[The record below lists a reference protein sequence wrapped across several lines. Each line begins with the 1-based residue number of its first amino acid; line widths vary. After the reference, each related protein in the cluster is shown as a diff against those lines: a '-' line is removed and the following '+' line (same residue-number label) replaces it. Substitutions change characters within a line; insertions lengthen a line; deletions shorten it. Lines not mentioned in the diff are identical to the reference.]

1 MSDFDATQLDS
12 PRLES
17 RKNLTRSIGARRL
30 LALLPVVGLS
40 LAASGCLVSPSYGVR
55 SSYGDPYYAARGSS
69 YGVRPYY
76 SSQRTVIVQ
85 PRHRIVRQPSYHH
98 HRIDRA
104 VRSDH
109 RHRGYRADRG
119 HRIHRAVRPASR
131 PHRQVHPHAVR
142 NAPRHL
148 DREDSRRH
156 GSRPSVRGHD
166 RHHSEARSADRR
178 PDRRQVRDR
187 ERRRDGERTRTDERR
202 RQQQGRGRN

>member
-1 MSDFDATQLDS
+1 MSDFDATQLDR
-12 PRLES
+12 PRDES
-17 RKNLTRSIGARRL
+17 RGIFTRSIGARRL

-40 LAASGCLVSPSYGVR
+40 LAASGCLASPSYGVR
-55 SSYGDPYYAARGSS
+55 SSYGDPYHDSRGSS

-85 PRHRIVRQPSYHH
+85 PRRVFVKQPSYRY
-98 HRIDRA
+98 HRVERA

-109 RHRGYRADRG
+109 RDRRYRADRG
-119 HRIHRAVRPASR
+119 YRVHRAVKPASR
-131 PHRQVHPHAVR
+131 HHRQVRPHGVR
-142 NAPRHL
+142 NAPRHI

-166 RHHSEARSADRR
+166 RHRSEARGADRR

-187 ERRRDGERTRTDERR
+187 ERRRDGEPDAE
-202 RQQQGRGRN
+202 